1 MVGGV
6 EKGGNNTVTTS
17 FSLHC
22 LHPTPFR
29 QGQAT
34 RWLGGGTVSAA
45 MEPLHP
51 SLAHFLLLSPGHKAV
66 RLRDSPSPSWAKER
80 RFLHS
85 LLLPFR
91 TKQKWDLGPLGGFL
105 PAASRLQVVCLTAPT
120 WNQAI
125 SISTGKCPHP
135 RLQSLNSQCLYSIS
149 FQVTDLSLCRGPQ
162 TF

>member
-6 EKGGNNTVTTS
+6 EKRGNNTVATS

-91 TKQKWDLGPLGGFL
+91 TKQKWGSGPLGGFL
-105 PAASRLQVVCLTAPT
+105 PTASRLWVVCLQHPLGIRQSPYPQGNA
-120 WNQAI
+120 
-125 SISTGKCPHP
+125 STRDFSHWAASACIV
-135 RLQSLNSQCLYSIS
+135 SV
-149 FQVTDLSLCRGPQ
+149 QVTGLSL
-162 TF
+162 